1 MAKFQ
6 GGVDGIIKALQLMNS
21 EERDRLLSEV
31 SKKDPR
37 MAELIN
43 EKLYSLSDLEFI
55 SDKMLVEFLQKVNSK
70 HLGFAFKLQNDDF
83 VNEFS
88 LPAYTADEFGLR
100 DGKYNG
106 KPCVIIPHFDENGN
120 LVGVSVVKGSKGNAD
135 KADNQV
141 DAISGA
147 TITGNGVSDMISER
161 LKHYLPYFKQQTD
174 VKVATK

>member
-83 VNEFS
+83 VNEFIKRVPRSIREDILYSRNESKIAKRDALSYEKEILS
-88 LPAYTADEFGLR
+88 LFR
-100 DGKYNG
+100 DM
-106 KPCVIIPHFDENGN
+106 ID
-120 LVGVSVVKGSKGNAD
+120 KGSLVLSKND
-135 KADNQV
+135 DY
-141 DAISGA
+141 I
-147 TITGNGVSDMISER
+147 
-161 LKHYLPYFKQQTD
+161 
-174 VKVATK
+174 

>member
-6 GGVDGIIKALQLMNS
+6 GGVDGIIKALQLMDS

-70 HLGFAFKLQNDDF
+70 YLGFAFKLQSDDF
-83 VNEFS
+83 VNEFIKRVPRSIREDILYSRNESKIAKRDALSYEKEILS
-88 LPAYTADEFGLR
+88 LFR
-100 DGKYNG
+100 
-106 KPCVIIPHFDENGN
+106 
-120 LVGVSVVKGSKGNAD
+120 
-135 KADNQV
+135 
-141 DAISGA
+141 
-147 TITGNGVSDMISER
+147 DMIDKGTLVLS
-161 LKHYLPYFKQQTD
+161 KNDDYI
-174 VKVATK
+174 

>member
-1 MAKFQ
+1 
-6 GGVDGIIKALQLMNS
+6 

-83 VNEFS
+83 VNEFIKRVPRSIREDILYSRNESKIAKRDALSYEKEILS
-88 LPAYTADEFGLR
+88 LFR
-100 DGKYNG
+100 DM
-106 KPCVIIPHFDENGN
+106 ID
-120 LVGVSVVKGSKGNAD
+120 KGSLVLSKND
-135 KADNQV
+135 DY
-141 DAISGA
+141 I
-147 TITGNGVSDMISER
+147 
-161 LKHYLPYFKQQTD
+161 
-174 VKVATK
+174 

>member
-31 SKKDPR
+31 SKKDPH

-43 EKLYSLSDLEFI
+43 EKLYSLSDLEFV

-83 VNEFS
+83 VNEFIKRVPRSIREDILYSRNESKIAKRDALSYEKEILS
-88 LPAYTADEFGLR
+88 LFR
-100 DGKYNG
+100 DMIDK
-106 KPCVIIPHFDENGN
+106 GN
-120 LVGVSVVKGSKGNAD
+120 LVLSKND
-135 KADNQV
+135 DY
-141 DAISGA
+141 I
-147 TITGNGVSDMISER
+147 
-161 LKHYLPYFKQQTD
+161 
-174 VKVATK
+174 

>member
-83 VNEFS
+83 VNEFIKRVPRSIREDILYSRNESKIAKRDALSYEKEILS
-88 LPAYTADEFGLR
+88 LFR
-100 DGKYNG
+100 
-106 KPCVIIPHFDENGN
+106 
-120 LVGVSVVKGSKGNAD
+120 
-135 KADNQV
+135 
-141 DAISGA
+141 
-147 TITGNGVSDMISER
+147 DMIDKGTLVLS
-161 LKHYLPYFKQQTD
+161 KNDDYI
-174 VKVATK
+174 

>member
-6 GGVDGIIKALQLMNS
+6 GGIDGIIKALQLMNS

-83 VNEFS
+83 VNEFIKRVPRSIREDILYSRNESKIAKRDALSYEKEILS
-88 LPAYTADEFGLR
+88 LFR
-100 DGKYNG
+100 DM
-106 KPCVIIPHFDENGN
+106 ID
-120 LVGVSVVKGSKGNAD
+120 KGSLVLSKND
-135 KADNQV
+135 DY
-141 DAISGA
+141 I
-147 TITGNGVSDMISER
+147 
-161 LKHYLPYFKQQTD
+161 
-174 VKVATK
+174 

>member
-1 MAKFQ
+1 MAKFK

-83 VNEFS
+83 VNEFIKRVPRSIREDILYSRNESKIAKRDALSYEKEILS
-88 LPAYTADEFGLR
+88 LFR
-100 DGKYNG
+100 DM
-106 KPCVIIPHFDENGN
+106 ID
-120 LVGVSVVKGSKGNAD
+120 KGSLVLSKND
-135 KADNQV
+135 DY
-141 DAISGA
+141 I
-147 TITGNGVSDMISER
+147 
-161 LKHYLPYFKQQTD
+161 
-174 VKVATK
+174 

>member
-6 GGVDGIIKALQLMNS
+6 GGIDGIIKALQLMNS

-70 HLGFAFKLQNDDF
+70 YLGFAFKLQTDEF
-83 VNEFS
+83 VNEFIKRVPRSIREDILYSRNESKIAKRDALSYEKEILS
-88 LPAYTADEFGLR
+88 LFR
-100 DGKYNG
+100 DM
-106 KPCVIIPHFDENGN
+106 ID
-120 LVGVSVVKGSKGNAD
+120 KGSLVLSKND
-135 KADNQV
+135 DY
-141 DAISGA
+141 I
-147 TITGNGVSDMISER
+147 
-161 LKHYLPYFKQQTD
+161 
-174 VKVATK
+174 